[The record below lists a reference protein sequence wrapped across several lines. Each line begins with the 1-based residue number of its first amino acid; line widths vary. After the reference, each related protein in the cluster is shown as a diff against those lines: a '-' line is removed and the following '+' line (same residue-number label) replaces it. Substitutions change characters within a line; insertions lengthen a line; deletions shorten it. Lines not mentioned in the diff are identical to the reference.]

1 MILADSLPLPSGAQ
15 PAPRTSPAPADVF
28 VPPVRATCMNATFAA
43 GAALTVV
50 GVAAYVVGVARP
62 FPGRSFSVAA
72 VMIGISLLAVS
83 GRQEGEL

>member
-1 MILADSLPLPSGAQ
+1 
-15 PAPRTSPAPADVF
+15 
-28 VPPVRATCMNATFAA
+28 MNAPFAV

-72 VMIGISLLAVS
+72 VMIGVSLLAVS
-83 GRQEGEL
+83 GRERDEA

>member
-1 MILADSLPLPSGAQ
+1 
-15 PAPRTSPAPADVF
+15 
-28 VPPVRATCMNATFAA
+28 MNATFAI

-83 GRQEGEL
+83 GREGAEA